1 MTMNNTFSFTL
12 FGKTTTKQAD
22 ERKSLAVR
30 WAIDVALHVL
40 VDALRPD
47 EAVHTLHE
55 YGLDSAEGQAEG
67 DAFVKRCQAWG
78 ITVEF
83 LVEFNDPEDFDSP
96 ALRFA
101 PSVQAAAEML
111 RDHAAH
117 NARFEGVRLSR
128 EEEEGVNADSLNV
141 SFYRADGLPVYSLWM
156 QRGGNY
162 IVSTPFE
169 YWSNFTSAVEK
180 DYMEAIVDGLV

>member
-1 MTMNNTFSFTL
+1 MTMTASFTV
-12 FGKTTTKQAD
+12 FGLTITKQD
-22 ERKSLAVR
+22 EERKSRALC
-30 WAIDVALHVL
+30 WAIDVALHQTIN
-40 VDALRPD
+40 ALRPD
-47 EAVHTLHE
+47 DAVQTLHE
-55 YGLDSAEGQAEG
+55 CGIDSAEGQAEG
-67 DAFVKRCQAWG
+67 DALAKRCQEWG
-78 ITVEF
+78 VTVEF
-83 LVEFNDPEDFDSP
+83 LVEFDDPEDFDSP

-128 EEEEGVNADSLNV
+128 EEEGMNADSLNV
-141 SFYRADGLPVYSLWM
+141 AYNEGTGWPTYALWM

-162 IVSTPFE
+162 IVTTPFE
-169 YWSNFTSAVEK
+169 HWQEFIAAVEK

>member
-1 MTMNNTFSFTL
+1 MLTASFSL
-12 FGKTTTKQAD
+12 FGQTTTKNAD

-30 WAIDVALHVL
+30 WAIDVALNHVMNT
-40 VDALRPD
+40 LRPD
-47 EAVHTLHE
+47 DAVQTLHE
-55 YGLDSAEGQAEG
+55 YGLASAEGQAEG
-67 DAFVKRCQAWG
+67 DALAKRCQAWG
-78 ITVEF
+78 VSVEF
-83 LVEFNDPEDFDSP
+83 LVEFDDPEDFDSP
-96 ALRFA
+96 TLRFA
-101 PSVQAAAEML
+101 PSVQAAAEMM

-128 EEEEGVNADSLNV
+128 EEEGMNADSLNV
-141 SFYRADGLPVYSLWM
+141 SFRMDDELPAYSLWM

-169 YWSNFTSAVEK
+169 YWSSFISAVEK

>member
-1 MTMNNTFSFTL
+1 MTMTATFNL
-12 FGKTTTKQAD
+12 CGKTTTKQAD

-67 DAFVKRCQAWG
+67 DALVKRCQAWG
-78 ITVEF
+78 VTVEF
-83 LVEFNDPEDFDSP
+83 LVEFDNPEDFDSP
-96 ALRFA
+96 SLLFA

-128 EEEEGVNADSLNV
+128 EEEGMNADSLNV
-141 SFYRADGLPVYSLWM
+141 AYNEATGWPTYSLWM

-162 IVSTPFE
+162 IVTTPFE
-169 YWSNFTSAVEK
+169 HWQQFIAAVEK